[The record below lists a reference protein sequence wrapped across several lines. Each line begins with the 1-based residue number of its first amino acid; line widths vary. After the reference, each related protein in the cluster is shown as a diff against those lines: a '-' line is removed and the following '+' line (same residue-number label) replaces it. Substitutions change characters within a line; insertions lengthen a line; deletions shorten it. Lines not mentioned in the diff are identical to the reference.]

1 MRRSPSHEPERHLLV
16 RARRRITAQVA
27 GAISV
32 MLALVGVMVYCVI
45 AGDQD
50 ASARRDLA
58 VAAQRALLS
67 RPPPCVWLF
76 ELRGGTVTGSPGAPA
91 ALPVRAALHEAA
103 AGREPRVGQV
113 EIAGQSYLVRTQW
126 RGGVVVQVAMDLR
139 HQAAERHRLLRTLAA
154 AEITGLM
161 AALMIGQIVA
171 RGAIA
176 PLGEALV
183 RQRRFA
189 ADVSHELRTP
199 LTRLHVRAQI
209 VARGVRR
216 GTDPLL
222 VAAEVDRLVNGTR
235 QLGDVVEDLLLSA
248 QFGQLRRPFGP
259 VDLAALA
266 EELALAEADRAEAH
280 GVTIEVRRLGPG
292 GHVVRGAQSAL
303 RRVISALL
311 DNALAHT
318 AAGGHIRVVLFGG
331 PETVRLDV
339 RDDGVGFDPRDAERL
354 FTRFVGGSHNGGP
367 GLGLGLALVREV
379 VDAHGGTVTADGR
392 PGAGAVFTVRLPA
405 DPAGTARS
413 PYHPQEAADSSGMAR
428 PPCLPK
434 PAGRPVTPPGDLD
447 GGLRPEGRGVPGLP
461 GARSGPGPGP

>member
-1 MRRSPSHEPERHLLV
+1 MRRRPPHEPERHLLV

-45 AGDQD
+45 TGDQD

-58 VAAQRALLS
+58 VAAQHALLS

-76 ELRGGTVTGSPGAPA
+76 ELRDGAVLSSPGAPA
-91 ALPVRAALHEAA
+91 VLPVRAALHRAA
-103 AGREPRVGQV
+103 AGREPRVGRI

-126 RGGVVVQVAMDLR
+126 RGGVVVQAAMDLR
-139 HQAAERHRLLRTLAA
+139 YQAAERHRLLRTLAT
-154 AEITGLM
+154 AEVAGLM

-171 RGAIA
+171 RRAIA

-189 ADVSHELRTP
+189 ADVSHELRSP
-199 LTRLHVRAQI
+199 LTRLYIRAQI
-209 VARGVRR
+209 VARGLRR
-216 GTDPLL
+216 GNDPLL
-222 VAAEVDRLVNGTR
+222 VAAEVDLLVNGAR

-266 EELALAEADRAEAH
+266 EELALAEEARAEAH
-280 GVTIEVRRLGPG
+280 GVTIEVRRQGPG

-311 DNALAHT
+311 DNALTHT
-318 AAGGHIRVVLFGG
+318 SVGGHIWVVLSSG

-339 RDDGVGFDPRDAERL
+339 RDDGVGLDPRDAERL
-354 FTRFVGGSHNGGP
+354 FTRFVGGSHSG

-379 VDAHGGTVTADGR
+379 VDGHGGTVTAGGR

-405 DPAGTARS
+405 DPAGAAP
-413 PYHPQEAADSSGMAR
+413 PYLPEPAA
-428 PPCLPK
+428 PP
-434 PAGRPVTPPGDLD
+434 ATPPEDPD
-447 GGLRPEGRGVPGLP
+447 GGPHLEGRGAPGLP
-461 GARSGPGPGP
+461 GARSSPGPAP

>member
-1 MRRSPSHEPERHLLV
+1 VRRHSPHEPERHLLA

-32 MLALVGVMVYCVI
+32 MLLLVGWLAYCVI
-45 AGDQD
+45 VSDQE

-58 VAAQRALLS
+58 VAAQRALLT

-76 ELRGGTVTGSPGAPA
+76 ELRGGTVLSSPGAPTS
-91 ALPVRAALHEAA
+91 LPVRAALHRVA
-103 AGREPRVGQV
+103 AGRAPQVAQV
-113 EIAGQSYLVRTQW
+113 EIAGQSYLVHTQR
-126 RGGVVVQVAMDLR
+126 RGEVAVQAAMDLR
-139 HQAAERHRLLRTLAA
+139 YQAAERRRLLRTLAI
-154 AEITGLM
+154 AEITGLL
-161 AALMIGQIVA
+161 AALMIGQVVA

-176 PLGEALV
+176 PLGEALA

-199 LTRLHVRAQI
+199 LTRLHIRAQI
-209 VARGVRR
+209 VARGLRR
-216 GTDPLL
+216 ESDPLL
-222 VAAEVDRLVNGTR
+222 AAAEVDQLVNGTR

-266 EELALAEADRAEAH
+266 EELAQAETARAQAR
-280 GVTIEVRRLGPG
+280 GVTIEVRRQGPG
-292 GHVVRGAQSAL
+292 DHVVRGAQSAL

-311 DNALAHT
+311 DNALTHT
-318 AAGGHIRVVLFGG
+318 RVGGHIWVVLSSD

-339 RDDGVGFDPRDAERL
+339 RDDGVGLDPRDAERL
-354 FTRFVGGSHNGGP
+354 FTRFVGGSRSG

-379 VDAHGGTVTADGR
+379 VDGHGGTVTADGR

-405 DPAGTARS
+405 APVPTGEGGGAG
-413 PYHPQEAADSSGMAR
+413 
-428 PPCLPK
+428 
-434 PAGRPVTPPGDLD
+434 
-447 GGLRPEGRGVPGLP
+447 GRGTSRVGV
-461 GARSGPGPGP
+461 

>member
-1 MRRSPSHEPERHLLV
+1 MRRRPPHGPERRLLV

-32 MLALVGVMVYCVI
+32 MFALIGVTVYCVVT
-45 AGDQD
+45 GDQD

-58 VAAQRALLS
+58 VAAQRAYLS

-76 ELRGGTVTGSPGAPA
+76 ELRGGTVLSSPGAPA
-91 ALPVRAALHEAA
+91 VLPVRAALRRAA
-103 AGREPRVGQV
+103 AGHEPRVGRV
-113 EIAGQSYLVRTQW
+113 DIAGQSYLVRTQW
-126 RGGVVVQVAMDLR
+126 RGGVVVQAAMNL
-139 HQAAERHRLLRTLAA
+139 HFQVAERHRLLRTLAA
-154 AEITGLM
+154 AEVAGLV
-161 AALMIGQIVA
+161 AALMVGRLVA

-183 RQRRFA
+183 RRRLFA

-209 VARGVRR
+209 VARGLRR
-216 GTDPLL
+216 GNDPLL
-222 VAAEVDRLVNGTR
+222 VADEVDRLVNGTR

-266 EELALAEADRAEAH
+266 EELVLAEAARADAH

-318 AAGGHIRVVLFGG
+318 RAGGHIQVVLSAG

-339 RDDGVGFDPRDAERL
+339 RDDGVGLDPRDAERL
-354 FTRFVGGSHNGGP
+354 FTRFVGGGRSG

-379 VDAHGGTVTADGR
+379 VDGHGGTVTADGR

-405 DPAGTARS
+405 LPALPADPAGR
-413 PYHPQEAADSSGMAR
+413 R
-428 PPCLPK
+428 
-434 PAGRPVTPPGDLD
+434 
-447 GGLRPEGRGVPGLP
+447 GRGPRTTAAH
-461 GARSGPGPGP
+461 ARRSVILETEPSGERGPGP

>member
-1 MRRSPSHEPERHLLV
+1 MRRRPPHEPERYLLL
-16 RARRRITAQVA
+16 RARRRVTVQVA

-45 AGDQD
+45 TGDQD

-76 ELRGGTVTGSPGAPA
+76 ELRGGTVLSSPGAPA
-91 ALPVRAALHEAA
+91 VLPVRAALHRAA
-103 AGREPRVGQV
+103 AGREPWVGRI
-113 EIAGQSYLVRTQW
+113 EISGQSYLVHTRW
-126 RGGVVVQVAMDLR
+126 RSGVAVQAVMDLR
-139 HQAAERHRLLRTLAA
+139 YQAAERHRLLRSLAA
-154 AEITGLM
+154 AEIVGLM
-161 AALMIGQIVA
+161 AALMIGQLVA

-176 PLGEALV
+176 PLGEALA

-199 LTRLHVRAQI
+199 LTRLHIRAQI
-209 VARGVRR
+209 VARGLRR
-216 GTDPLL
+216 GNDPLL
-222 VAAEVDRLVNGTR
+222 AAAEVDRLVNGTR

-266 EELALAEADRAEAH
+266 EELALAEAARAEAH
-280 GVTIEVRRLGPG
+280 GVTIEVWRQAPG
-292 GHVVRGAQSAL
+292 AHIVRGAQSAL

-318 AAGGHIRVVLFGG
+318 GVGGHIWVVLSSG
-331 PETVRLDV
+331 PETVRLEV

-354 FTRFVGGSHNGGP
+354 FTRFVGGSRSG

-392 PGAGAVFTVRLPA
+392 PGAGAVFTVLLPA
-405 DPAGTARS
+405 DPAGA
-413 PYHPQEAADSSGMAR
+413 AR
-428 PPCLPK
+428 PPYLPE
-434 PAGRPVTPPGDLD
+434 PTDHPVTPPEGL
-447 GGLRPEGRGVPGLP
+447 GGGPHLEGRGVPGRSE
-461 GARSGPGPGP
+461 ARSGPGPEP